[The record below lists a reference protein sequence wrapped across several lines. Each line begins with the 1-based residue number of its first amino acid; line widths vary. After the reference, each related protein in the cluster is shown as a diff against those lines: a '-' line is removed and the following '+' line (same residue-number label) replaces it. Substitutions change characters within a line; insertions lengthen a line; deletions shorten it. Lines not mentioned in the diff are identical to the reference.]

1 MFKLL
6 SVAGAFCGDH
16 DRRFRR
22 SRPVIRRFQANA
34 QSTHFHVW
42 AFKYSSDDQSPSMY
56 YGSPNTRSSENRQN
70 AITTIASEPSDS
82 NAAHWFKVE
91 ERKGVHWTDRGLTHF
106 EINI

>member
-1 MFKLL
+1 
-6 SVAGAFCGDH
+6 
-16 DRRFRR
+16 
-22 SRPVIRRFQANA
+22 
-34 QSTHFHVW
+34 
-42 AFKYSSDDQSPSMY
+42 MY
-56 YGSPNTRSSENRQN
+56 YGSPNTRSSENRQY

>member
-1 MFKLL
+1 
-6 SVAGAFCGDH
+6 
-16 DRRFRR
+16 
-22 SRPVIRRFQANA
+22 
-34 QSTHFHVW
+34 
-42 AFKYSSDDQSPSMY
+42 MY

-91 ERKGVHWTDRGLTHF
+91 ERKGVHWTDSGLTHF